1 MKPFLRRLWR
11 FAALAPLLLVGVL
24 LVLIWGRS
32 DAYPGRAFR
41 RLIRRWY
48 RAFCWICGLQIQV
61 FGQSSSEPALQVSNH
76 VSWLDIPIL
85 GTCSDADF
93 LSKSEVRRW
102 PLVGWLSSRVGTLF
116 IRRGEHGEA
125 QALREQI
132 SQRLAQSETVHLF
145 PEGTTTD
152 GQQVRR
158 FHHRLFA
165 AAADTARPVQ
175 PVALVYPPDPQ
186 RRANPAF
193 IDDAALLPHAWG
205 LLGEPRVRVEVHF
218 LPPLAVSDQARELS
232 RLAEQAVSDCLQKR
246 LNRGV

>member
-1 MKPFLRRLWR
+1 MRRLLR
-11 FAALAPLLLVGVL
+11 FAALAPLLLIGVL
-24 LVLIWGRS
+24 LTLTWGRS
-32 DAYPGRAFR
+32 DAYPGRVFR

-48 RAFCWICGLQIQV
+48 RAFCWVCGLQIHV
-61 FGQSSSEPALQVSNH
+61 FGRSLSEPALQVSNH

-93 LSKSEVRRW
+93 LSKSEVRHW

-125 QALREQI
+125 QAMRQQI
-132 SQRLAQSETVHLF
+132 SHRLAQGETVHVF

-165 AAADTARPVQ
+165 AAADTSRPVQ

-186 RRANPAF
+186 RLNDPAF

-205 LLGEPRVRVEVHF
+205 LLGERRVRVEVHF
-218 LPPLAVSDQARELS
+218 LPPLAAMEQARELS
-232 RLAEQAVSDCLQKR
+232 RSAEQVISGCLSQR
-246 LNRGV
+246 LNREV